1 MIIPAP
7 QLFLVFTHL
16 RKFDFELF
24 LQVEIFSFSL
34 GFFVVTVQVGH
45 SLPPLRDS
53 GFLLVFLIFVRS
65 LEGLG
70 ELHSLLHHL
79 GLVILHVSLFEQ
91 LQLRGGDVLAD

>member
-7 QLFLVFTHL
+7 NCFLVFTHL

-45 SLPPLRDS
+45 SLPPLRNS
-53 GFLLVFLIFVRS
+53 GFLLVFLIFVWS
-65 LEGLG
+65 LERLG
-70 ELHSLLHHL
+70 ELDSLLHHL
-79 GLVILHVSLFEQ
+79 GLVVLHVGLLEQ
-91 LQLRGGDVLAD
+91 LELGGGDVLTD